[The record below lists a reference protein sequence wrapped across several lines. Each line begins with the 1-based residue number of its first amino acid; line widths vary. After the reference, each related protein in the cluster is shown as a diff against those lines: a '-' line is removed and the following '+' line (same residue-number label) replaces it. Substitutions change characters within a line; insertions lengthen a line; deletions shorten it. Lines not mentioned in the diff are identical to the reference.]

1 MKNSISTPEVT
12 EVSKS
17 KFMSVR
23 FFKNAYKNGFE
34 LDIIV
39 GQFNLRIAQHQL
51 AFWRKYEAVF
61 NYTW

>member
-1 MKNSISTPEVT
+1 MKNSISTLKVT
-12 EVSKS
+12 EVLNS

-34 LDIIV
+34 LNIIV
-39 GQFNLRIAQHQL
+39 GQFNLRIAQYQF
-51 AFWRKYEAVF
+51 AFWKNYQPVF